1 MNPIIILGGIIFL
14 YLLIAKPHIIALV
27 FFIMTMASLNAELGG
42 LPMNVRALI
51 GAALFMRV
59 LVDRSNK
66 DNPAFMA
73 IPVNILI
80 VVFIV
85 YSFIVT
91 LFFDLFTSEVVKQS
105 GLSLISVYTAYY
117 YYFEFRRR
125 NFDFLKVCLIAGG
138 LVCFADLAYTY
149 AAFGTFPVQRVHH
162 FLLKIPPIEDE
173 LDPGGI
179 NHNYYGQI
187 CGMCFIYL
195 FSEYLNGQL
204 KRKWT
209 IIFFPIMFLGVLM
222 STSRSALL
230 AISVICSFLM
240 AKAVKNNEKAKRV
253 YAIILFGIGGIFLAI
268 FLFFTLQS
276 YLDID
281 SDFIEHISSRL
292 ISEPVAVFNK
302 QLGLRYNVNDLGPM
316 DWREEASKEAYRA
329 FLNLKF
335 NEQITGIGYGGYV
348 YRNLGHGFQP
358 HNGILLI
365 LIEAGMIGLVLYLTI
380 VTSIV
385 RKSLKGGKTFSPL
398 VTILLFFFFYCIGQN
413 GELTSG
419 IAFLFIGS
427 LIAENSFNELYENES
442 EHDNAGRTQGIQP
455 SFE

>member
-1 MNPIIILGGIIFL
+1 LNPIIILGGIFFL
-14 YLLIAKPHIIALV
+14 YLLATKPNIIALV
-27 FFIMTMASLNAELGG
+27 FFTMTIASLNAEIGG
-42 LPMNVRALI
+42 LPMNIRALI
-51 GAALFMRV
+51 GAALFMRTV
-59 LVDRSNK
+59 VDRSNK
-66 DNPAFMA
+66 DNPAFIA
-73 IPVNILI
+73 NPAGLLI
-80 VVFIV
+80 FVFII
-85 YSFIVT
+85 YSFIIT
-91 LFFDLFTSEVVKQS
+91 LFFNLFTAEVIKQS
-105 GLSLISVYTAYY
+105 GLALISAYTAYY
-117 YYFEFRRR
+117 YYFEFRRK

-179 NHNYYGQI
+179 NHNYFGQI

-195 FSEYLNGQL
+195 FSEFLNGQL
-204 KRKWT
+204 KNKLT
-209 IIFFPIMFLGVLM
+209 IILFPLMFLGVLM

-230 AISVICSFLM
+230 AIFVICFFLM
-240 AKAVKNNEKAKRV
+240 AKGLKNSEKAKKV
-253 YAIILFGIGGIFLAI
+253 YAISMFGIGGIFLAI

-276 YLDID
+276 FLDID
-281 SDFIEHISSRL
+281 SDFIENITSRL
-292 ISEPVAVFNK
+292 ITEPVAVMNK
-302 QLGLRYNVNDLGPM
+302 HLGLRYNASDLGPM
-316 DWREEASKEAYRA
+316 DWREEASKEAYNA

-335 NEQITGIGYGGYV
+335 NEQVTGIGYGGYV
-348 YRNLGHGFQP
+348 YRNLGRGYQP

-365 LIEAGMIGLVLYLTI
+365 LIEAGITGLVLYLTI
-380 VTSIV
+380 VGSII
-385 RKSLKGGKTFSPL
+385 RKSLKSKTISPL

-427 LIAENSFNELYENES
+427 LIAENKYNELYENEP
-442 EHDNAGRTQGIQP
+442 EHDIATEASEVRP